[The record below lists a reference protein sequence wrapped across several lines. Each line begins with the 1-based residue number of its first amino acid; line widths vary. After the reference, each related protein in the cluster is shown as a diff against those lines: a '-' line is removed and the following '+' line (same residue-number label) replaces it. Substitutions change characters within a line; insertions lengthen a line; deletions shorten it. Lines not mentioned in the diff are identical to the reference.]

1 MREQLKDKS
10 RLEHILAAIDII
22 LEKSNGL
29 TYEGFV
35 ADKIVFGGIVYYT
48 MVIGEAA
55 YHLSKA
61 FKEKYNETDWVQ
73 ITRMRHN
80 LVHGYYQ
87 VDPDV
92 VWFVLQDD
100 LLPLREQV
108 TRYIVE
114 TDWEEWEKNT
124 QVVTESAVHKN
135 LVQTAKRMKSDGW
148 TTQLIS
154 RYTGLTAEE
163 IEEI

>member
-1 MREQLKDKS
+1 MREPLKDKS
-10 RLEHILAAIDII
+10 RLEHILAAIDTI
-22 LEKSNGL
+22 LEKSKDL
-29 TYEGFV
+29 TYENLI

-48 MVIGEAA
+48 MIIGEAA

-100 LLPLREQV
+100 LLPLREQI
-108 TRYIVE
+108 TRYIAE
-114 TDWEEWEKNT
+114 TNWEEWEKT
-124 QVVTESAVHKN
+124 DHFVAESAVHKN
-135 LVQTAKRMKSDGW
+135 LIQTAKRMKNDGM
-148 TTQLIS
+148 TTQQIS
-154 RYTGLTAEE
+154 RYTGLIADE
-163 IEEI
+163 IEDI

>member
-1 MREQLKDKS
+1 MREPLKDKS
-10 RLEHILAAIDII
+10 RLEHMLFAIDTI

-29 TYEGFV
+29 KYEDLV

-61 FKEKYNETDWVQ
+61 FKEKYNETDWVG
-73 ITRMRHN
+73 ITKMRHN

-92 VWFVLQDD
+92 VWSVLQDD

-108 TRYIVE
+108 SRYIAE
-114 TDWEEWEKNT
+114 TNWEEWEKNN
-124 QVVTESAVHKN
+124 QVDTETAVHKN
-135 LVQTAKRMKSDGW
+135 LIQTAKRMKNDGM
-148 TTQLIS
+148 TAQQIS
-154 RYTGLTAEE
+154 RYTGLSAEE

>member
-1 MREQLKDKS
+1 MREPLKDKS
-10 RLEHILAAIDII
+10 RLEHILVAIDTI

-29 TYEGFV
+29 TYEGLV
-35 ADKIVFGGIVYYT
+35 SDKIVFGGIVYYT
-48 MVIGEAA
+48 MIIGEAA
-55 YHLSKA
+55 YHLSKP

-100 LLPLREQV
+100 LKPLREQV
-108 TRYIVE
+108 TRYLAE
-114 TDWEEWEKNT
+114 TNWEEWEKNN
-124 QVVTESAVHKN
+124 QFIAESAVHKN
-135 LVQTAKRMKSDGW
+135 LIQTAKRMKNDGM
-148 TTQLIS
+148 TTQQIS
-154 RYTGLTAEE
+154 RYTGLTADE
-163 IEEI
+163 IEDI

>member
-1 MREQLKDKS
+1 MREPLKDKS
-10 RLEHILAAIDII
+10 RLEHILAAVDTI

-29 TYEGFV
+29 THEDMV
-35 ADKIVFGGIVYYT
+35 ADKIVCGGIVYYT

-61 FKEKYNETDWVQ
+61 FKEKYTETDWVG
-73 ITRMRHN
+73 ITKMRHN

-92 VWFVLQDD
+92 VWSVLQDD
-100 LLPLREQV
+100 LSPLREQV
-108 TRYIVE
+108 TRYIAE
-114 TDWEEWEKNT
+114 TDWEEWEKNN
-124 QVVTESAVHKN
+124 QVIMESAVHKN
-135 LVQTAKRMKSDGW
+135 LIQTAKRMKNDGM
-148 TTQLIS
+148 TAQQIS
-154 RYTGLTAEE
+154 RYTGLTVEE

>member
-1 MREQLKDKS
+1 MREPLKDKS
-10 RLEHILAAIDII
+10 RLEHILAAIDTI

-29 TYEGFV
+29 TYEGMV
-35 ADKIVFGGIVYYT
+35 SDKILFGGIVYYT

-61 FKEKYNETDWVQ
+61 FKEKYTETDWVG
-73 ITRMRHN
+73 ITKMRHN

-92 VWFVLQDD
+92 VWSVLQDD

-108 TRYIVE
+108 TRYIAK
-114 TDWEEWEKNT
+114 TDWDEWEKND

-135 LVQTAKRMKSDGW
+135 LVQTAKRMKNDGL
-148 TTQLIS
+148 TVQQIS
-154 RYTGLTAEE
+154 RYTGLTVEE

>member
-1 MREQLKDKS
+1 MREPLKDKS
-10 RLEHILAAIDII
+10 RLEHILGAIDTI
-22 LEKSNGL
+22 LEKSDGL
-29 TYEGFV
+29 TYEGLT

-61 FKEKYNETDWVQ
+61 FKEKYNETDWFQ
-73 ITRMRHN
+73 ITKMRHN

-87 VDPDV
+87 VDPKV
-92 VWFVLQDD
+92 VWFVLKDD

-108 TRYIVE
+108 TRYIAE
-114 TDWEEWEKNT
+114 TDWEEWEKNS
-124 QVVTESAVHKN
+124 QVITETAVHKN
-135 LVQTAKRMKSDGW
+135 LVQMACRMKKDGM
-148 TTQLIS
+148 TIQEIS

-163 IEEI
+163 IDEI

>member
-1 MREQLKDKS
+1 MREPLKDKS
-10 RLEHILAAIDII
+10 RLEHILAAIDTI
-22 LEKSNGL
+22 LEKSKDL
-29 TYEGFV
+29 TYESLI

-48 MVIGEAA
+48 MIIGEAA

-100 LLPLREQV
+100 LLPLREQI
-108 TRYIVE
+108 TRYIAE
-114 TDWEEWEKNT
+114 TNWEEWEKT
-124 QVVTESAVHKN
+124 DHFVAESAVHKN
-135 LVQTAKRMKSDGW
+135 LIQTAKRMKNDGM
-148 TTQLIS
+148 TTQQIS
-154 RYTGLTAEE
+154 RYTGLTADE
-163 IEEI
+163 IEDI

>member
-29 TYEGFV
+29 TYEGLV

-87 VDPDV
+87 VDPEV
-92 VWFVLQDD
+92 IWYVLQDD

-108 TRYIVE
+108 TRYIAE
-114 TDWEEWEKNT
+114 TDWEEWERNN
-124 QVVTESAVHKN
+124 QVVVESAVHKN
-135 LVQTAKRMKSDGW
+135 LVQTAKRMKLDGL
-148 TTQLIS
+148 TTHQIS

>member
-1 MREQLKDKS
+1 MIEQLKDKS

-29 TYEGFV
+29 TYEGLV

>member
-1 MREQLKDKS
+1 MREPLKDKS
-10 RLEHILAAIDII
+10 RLEHILDAIDTI

-29 TYEGFV
+29 TYEGLT

-61 FKEKYNETDWVQ
+61 FKEKYNETDWLQ
-73 ITRMRHN
+73 ITKMRHN

-87 VDPDV
+87 VDPNV
-92 VWFVLQDD
+92 VWFVLKDD

-108 TRYIVE
+108 TRYIAE
-114 TDWEEWEKNT
+114 TDWEEWEKNS
-124 QVVTESAVHKN
+124 QVITETAVHKN
-135 LVQTAKRMKSDGW
+135 LIQMASRMKKDGM
-148 TTQLIS
+148 TIQEIS

-163 IEEI
+163 IDEI

>member
-10 RLEHILAAIDII
+10 QLEHILAAIDII
-22 LEKSNGL
+22 LGKSNGL
-29 TYEGFV
+29 TFESLV

-100 LLPLREQV
+100 LLPLREHV

-135 LVQTAKRMKSDGW
+135 LVQTAKRMKSDGL
-148 TTQLIS
+148 TTQQIS
-154 RYTGLTAEE
+154 IYTGLTAEE